1 MSLETGALLAMAV
14 GMLGSIALTAFAV
27 WSKFQEDREKAG
39 K

>member
-1 MSLETGALLAMAV
+1 MSLEAGTLLAMVV
-14 GMLGSIALTAFAV
+14 GMLGSIAFTAFAV